1 MPTRREREYYRM
13 GFLDGQRSGQ
23 SFEAGIAEERIFER
37 EQLLT
42 RKKPRRKLSPW
53 NKFVKANSRKPRFR
67 YKNGKLN
74 LRKMGVAFRK
84 TPRVERKE

>member
-37 EQLLT
+37 EQLLR
-42 RKKPRRKLSPW
+42 RKKPKRKLSPW

-67 YKNGKLN
+67 
-74 LRKMGVAFRK
+74 
-84 TPRVERKE
+84 

>member
-42 RKKPRRKLSPW
+42 RK
-53 NKFVKANSRKPRFR
+53 
-67 YKNGKLN
+67 N
-74 LRKMGVAFRK
+74 LDVNYQHGISLLKQIAESHGLDIR
-84 TPRVERKE
+84 TES

>member
-13 GFLDGQRSGQ
+13 GFQDGRK
-23 SFEAGIAEERIFER
+23 FEEEGYEETDRGIDRFVR
-37 EQLLT
+37 DT
-42 RKKPRRKLSPW
+42 SRKPKRKLSAW

-74 LRKMGVAFRK
+74 LRKW
-84 TPRVERKE
+84 E

>member
-13 GFLDGQRSGQ
+13 GFLSMVKGRGE

-42 RKKPRRKLSPW
+42 RKNLRRKLSAW
-53 NKFVKANSRKPRFR
+53 N
-67 YKNGKLN
+67 
-74 LRKMGVAFRK
+74 
-84 TPRVERKE
+84 